1 MSLWNSAIN
10 LLTGGFVKEVGDAI
24 DKNVTS
30 DEERGKLKNEL
41 ATITASTTIRL
52 QELQAE
58 ADKHT
63 VADRAD
69 ARKLGAEYVK
79 AGRRNR
85 RQDNL
90 AYLAVAM
97 LMATVI
103 AAVLVA
109 IYADMSDGKIQAVFA
124 LLNLVIGGL
133 MKTVGDVYGYD
144 FGSSYGSGAKDT
156 TIAELIKKD

>member
-1 MSLWNSAIN
+1 MSFWKSAID
-10 LLTGGFVKEVGDAI
+10 LLTGGLVKEVGDAI

-41 ATITASTTIRL
+41 ATITSNVAVRL

-58 ADKHT
+58 ADKST

-79 AGRRNR
+79 SGQRNR

-90 AYLAVAM
+90 AYLAVVM

-109 IYADMSDGKIQAVFA
+109 VYADMDNGKIQAVFA

-133 MKTVGDVYGYD
+133 LKTVGDVYGYD
-144 FGSSYGSGAKDT
+144 FGSSFGSGAKDS
-156 TIAELIKKD
+156 TIAALIKKD